1 MLNIKSTEM
10 GLAIVLPYQD
20 NANYS
25 KSTHGLGICKGY
37 AFDVLGSWNKY
48 LQKILSDRQKQME
61 SALLKNINSLC
72 FVSKNLIV
80 TNDGQKFPIGTYG
93 AHCLAIEALEN
104 EHWGEF
110 LNNYVDIA
118 MSALMQV
125 KEPNPEKQGHFRL
138 DELITVLQAVAHDE
152 IEGV

>member
-25 KSTHGLGICKGY
+25 KSVHGLGVSKGMAY
-37 AFDVLGSWNKY
+37 DVLGSWSKY

-61 SALLKNINSLC
+61 TTLLGSINSLC

-80 TNDGQKFPIGTYG
+80 TNDGHKFPIETYG
-93 AHCLAIEALEN
+93 AHCLAIEALQN
-104 EHWGEF
+104 ERWGDF

-125 KEPNPEKQGHFRL
+125 KEPNPDKQGYFRL
-138 DELITVLQAVAHDE
+138 DELVTVLQAAEHDC
-152 IEGV
+152 ID

>member
-37 AFDVLGSWNKY
+37 AFDVLGSWSKH
-48 LQKILSDRQKQME
+48 LQKILGDRRKQME
-61 SALLKNINSLC
+61 TTLLGNINSLC

-80 TNDGQKFPIGTYG
+80 TNDGQKFPIETYG
-93 AHCLAIEALEN
+93 AHCLAIEALKN
-104 EHWGEF
+104 ECWGDF

-125 KEPNPEKQGHFRL
+125 KEPNPDKQGYFRL
-138 DELITVLQAVAHDE
+138 DELVTVLQAAEHDC
-152 IEGV
+152 ID